1 MTDLIEILE
10 SFNRKERFFLV
21 AQALGCSNSGEPAF
35 SLSGSFREELNKIIE
50 PTAIPE
56 EPAMVFVAM
65 DYHLDWLQAALILAH
80 TSQDEKSKFCN
91 EGKEGQVIEGTQRD
105 VDLLVAFKDG
115 ETFHLILVEAKAY
128 SDWTNDQLSSK
139 AARLRTIF
147 GEDGKKWNDVQP
159 YFCVM
164 SPDVQPYFCVMS
176 PKESE
181 RLNRGPL
188 LSGPLPK
195 WMLDNKG
202 KLQWLPLQLPK
213 SKRRVVSRYDKHKKG
228 NDYRKFEIRTVVS
241 IKEVLAYLNEACVRC
256 TYKAVGYAIGGVPAQ
271 SVGKRLGEKR
281 KEASWVVNAGTG
293 EPTGYTDA
301 QKHPCLKKSR
311 LISNGPELLKCMGRT

>member
-21 AQALGCSNSGEPAF
+21 AQALGCSNSAGEPAF
-35 SLSGSFREELNKIIE
+35 SLSDSFRKQLDEIIK

-91 EGKEGQVIEGTQRD
+91 DGKEGQIIKGTQED
-105 VDLLVAFKDG
+105 VDLLVAFKAG

-128 SDWTNDQLSSK
+128 SGWTNKQLLSK
-139 AARLRTIF
+139 AERLRTIF
-147 GEDGKKWNDVQP
+147 GENGKKW
-159 YFCVM
+159 
-164 SPDVQPYFCVMS
+164 SDVQPYFCVMS

-181 RLNRGPL
+181 GLKL
-188 LSGPLPK
+188 ECLPK
-195 WMLDNKG
+195 WMLYNGDQ
-202 KLQWLPLQLPK
+202 LQWLPLQLPK
-213 SKRRVVSRYDKHKKG
+213 SKRRVVSRCDKVKDG
-228 NDYRKFEIRTVVS
+228 DDYQSFEIRTDGASVE
-241 IKEVLAYLNEACVRC
+241 EVLAYLNEACVRC
-256 TYKAVGYAIGGVPAQ
+256 TYEAVGYAIGGVPAQ
-271 SVGKRLGEKR
+271 SVGEHLGGKR
-281 KEASWVVNAGTG
+281 KEASWVVNAKTG

-311 LISNGPELLKCMGRT
+311 HIIRSGPDLLKRMREHKGS

>member
-1 MTDLIEILE
+1 MTDLLKILE
-10 SFNRKERFFLV
+10 SFNRKERFFLI

-35 SLSGSFREELNKIIE
+35 SLSDSFREKLNKIIE

-91 EGKEGQVIEGTQRD
+91 EGKEGQVIEGTQKD

-128 SDWTNDQLSSK
+128 SGWTNDQLSSK

-147 GEDGKKWNDVQP
+147 GEDGKKWSDVQL
-159 YFCVM
+159 
-164 SPDVQPYFCVMS
+164 YFCVMS

-188 LSGPLPK
+188 PK

-202 KLQWLPLQLPK
+202 ELQWLPLQLPK

-256 TYKAVGYAIGGVPAQ
+256 TFEAVGYAIGGVPAQ
-271 SVGKRLGEKR
+271 SVGKHLGERR
-281 KEASWVVNAGTG
+281 KEASWVVNAKTE

-311 LISNGPELLKCMGRT
+311 HIIRSGPELLKCMGEHKGS

>member
-164 SPDVQPYFCVMS
+164 SP
-176 PKESE
+176 KESE

-213 SKRRVVSRYDKHKKG
+213 SKRRVVSRCDKDENG
-228 NDYRKFEIRTVVS
+228 DNYQSFEI
-241 IKEVLAYLNEACVRC
+241 
-256 TYKAVGYAIGGVPAQ
+256 
-271 SVGKRLGEKR
+271 
-281 KEASWVVNAGTG
+281 
-293 EPTGYTDA
+293 
-301 QKHPCLKKSR
+301 
-311 LISNGPELLKCMGRT
+311 